1 MAHFVQL
8 DKNNRVTEV
17 VVVPNEEEHRGEEF
31 LHELGLEGRWI
42 QTSYNANF
50 RGFYAGI
57 GDYYDQ
63 ENDIFVARESKKTY
77 GFILKENLQY
87 INIVELYQ
95 NVTFTNDESMFM
107 VTWIGDTPEILDGL
121 LEIVVDTEEQV
132 NQIYRGDWNG

>member
-50 RGFYAGI
+50 RGLYAGI
-57 GDYYDQ
+57 GDYY
-63 ENDIFVARESKKTY
+63 NES
-77 GFILKENLQY
+77 L
-87 INIVELYQ
+87 
-95 NVTFTNDESMFM
+95 DMFER
-107 VTWIGDTPEILDGL
+107 IGDYHHT
-121 LEIVVDTEEQV
+121 DTEDDI
-132 NQIYRGDWNG
+132 NAI

>member
-8 DKNNRVTEV
+8 DKNNQVTEV

-31 LHELGLEGRWI
+31 LHELGLEGSWV

>member
-1 MAHFVQL
+1 V
-8 DKNNRVTEV
+8 
-17 VVVPNEEEHRGEEF
+17 
-31 LHELGLEGRWI
+31 

>member
-8 DKNNRVTEV
+8 DKNNQVTEV

-31 LHELGLEGRWI
+31 LHELGLEGSWV

-95 NVTFTNDESMFM
+95 NVTFTDDESMFM